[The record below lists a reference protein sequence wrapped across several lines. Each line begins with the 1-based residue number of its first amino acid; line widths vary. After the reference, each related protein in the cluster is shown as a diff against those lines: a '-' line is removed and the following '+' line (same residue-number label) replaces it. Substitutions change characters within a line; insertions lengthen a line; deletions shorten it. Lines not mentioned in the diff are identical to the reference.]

1 MNNLNVDRILTE
13 SREIYRAYISEKN
26 KSGIFNKSIF
36 EETMSSKYDYLYT
49 NYKSIFMMSM
59 SDKYDYN
66 RLSMMVNM
74 ANSVKNNDISEKD
87 ASVKVG
93 QVLVDDIVKPQ
104 LDKAKKK

>member
-1 MNNLNVDRILTE
+1 
-13 SREIYRAYISEKN
+13 
-26 KSGIFNKSIF
+26 
-36 EETMSSKYDYLYT
+36 MSSKYDYLYT